1 MKRHLLLLVSL
12 LTSICGIAE
21 VNEGSSSLVAYENIK
36 AKNVVFEGNRIVE
49 CYQRIRLT
57 VVNEGTEEFNDRI
70 RLVDNILESQ
80 TTFYIGEQI
89 FNNDEGD
96 ISLQP
101 GESKDVY
108 IDFKLS
114 FYPTK
119 NRIYMVAGKPFNEM
133 DAPNLIPDDK
143 RSLLMDSCDVEMT
156 DWIPRN
162 IDAEITI
169 DNSLDRNGVMTTNV
183 NYVAGGVKLI
193 NNDDTPMF
201 QKWFYLTLT
210 KCPDGDVVKPE
221 NELAVQVIAK
231 ELLANQTV
239 ETPFA
244 FDETALEDGQRY
256 ALSVKYSTP
265 DGRADTTPL
274 FFTYENPTGIK
285 DIERTSATPKLY
297 DLSGRRLTREPER
310 GVYIRDGRKVVI
322 K

>member
-1 MKRHLLLLVSL
+1 MKRYLLLLLSV
-12 LTSICGIAE
+12 LTISNTFAAE
-21 VNEGSSSLVAYENIK
+21 VITAHDNIK
-36 AKNVVFEGNRIVE
+36 AKNMYVEGNMICGLFQLLHVT
-49 CYQRIRLT
+49 L
-57 VVNEGTEEFNDRI
+57 VNEGDETFNDGI
-70 RLVDNILESQ
+70 RLLYTFFNG
-80 TTFYIGEQI
+80 TFYLQNTEMYEEDI
-89 FNNDEGD
+89 FT
-96 ISLQP
+96 IQP
-101 GESKDVY
+101 GEEKEVGVY
-108 IDFKLS
+108 IRFTVPAE
-114 FYPTK
+114 Y
-119 NRIYMVAGKPFNEM
+119 RIYVVAGNPLEHFN
-133 DAPNLIPDDK
+133 APNPVPEDEEK
-143 RSLLMDSCDVEMT
+143 YLLTYCDIET
-156 DWIPRN
+156 IDWIPRN

-231 ELLANQTV
+231 ELLANQTI

-285 DIERTSATPKLY
+285 DIKHTSATPKLY
-297 DLSGRRLTREPER
+297 DLSGKRLTREPER
-310 GVYIRDGRKVVI
+310 GVYIKDGRKVVI